1 MLLALTGVATFNV
14 HSSIIHSSFF
24 ILISSKTFD
33 LTGEN
38 LKKLQSKLD
47 GVYYFI
53 IDEKS
58 MVRQRIFALI
68 DLRLHQAFPMC
79 GNQVFGGRS
88 VILVRNFGQLLP
100 VLDE

>member
-1 MLLALTGVATFNV
+1 MLLAPTGVATFNV
-14 HSSIIHSSFF
+14 HGLTIHLSFF
-24 ILISSKTFD
+24 IYSISSKTFD

-88 VILVRNFGQLLP
+88 VILVRDFS
-100 VLDE
+100 